1 MNHIPVQPLDAK
13 FPKWLWE
20 AHIVRI
26 IRRPKCSGFWASRPR
41 LAAQA
46 FMDVRSTTAK
56 IAGAT
61 AFALMG
67 GANLSAGRVRV
78 WLLKKWVKTPILMVV
93 FPCFMCSWCVS
104 TAFVNFNTHIYI
116 ILYNYIFVRSKL
128 RFPVDFLFNQS
139 IEIQEIVRTALILE
153 AKSLVTWQQAFRSW

>member
-1 MNHIPVQPLDAK
+1 MLPFGNSLSGRDHGAAWMNHIELYNHWMQSFQNDFGKQSMVQWVSRNFGSNGYIHGCTESMVLY
-13 FPKWLWE
+13 PKSE
-20 AHIVRI
+20 SFGDQSAV
-26 IRRPKCSGFWASRPR
+26 GFGLSRPR

-78 WLLKKWVKTPILMVV
+78 WLLKK
-93 FPCFMCSWCVS
+93 
-104 TAFVNFNTHIYI
+104 
-116 ILYNYIFVRSKL
+116 
-128 RFPVDFLFNQS
+128 
-139 IEIQEIVRTALILE
+139 
-153 AKSLVTWQQAFRSW
+153 